1 VKPKVVVFDLDG
13 TLVDSGKDIAQATN
27 FALKSHGLPALEL
40 REVLSHVGD
49 GARLLLARSARLDP
63 EDPRL
68 DDLLATFLDHY
79 SAHAVDHT
87 RPLPGVLEA
96 LDALPDFT
104 LAVCT
109 NKPRRTTEI
118 VLHALD
124 LEARFSTVIAGGDL
138 ARSKPDPAP
147 LIEIAR
153 RLGVVPNEL
162 VMVGDGPQDVQ
173 CGRSAGVRT
182 VGVLGGIADET
193 RLLEAGPDVVVRSL
207 TELPA
212 LLRRWAGADQ
222 LTPPAGDTPR

>member
-1 VKPKVVVFDLDG
+1 VVFDLDG

-27 FALKSHGLPALEL
+27 FALKSHGLSPLEL
-40 REVLSHVGD
+40 PEVLSYVGD

-68 DDLLATFLDHY
+68 SGLLATFLDHY
-79 SAHAVDHT
+79 AGHAVDHT

-109 NKPRRTTEI
+109 NKPRKTTEI
-118 VLHALD
+118 VLDALG
-124 LEARFSTVIAGGDL
+124 LTARFATVIAGGDL
-138 ARSKPDPAP
+138 ARSKPHPDP

-153 RLGVVPNEL
+153 RLGVQPNEL

-173 CGRSAGVRT
+173 CGRAVGART
-182 VGVLGGIADET
+182 VGVLGGIADAS

-207 TELPA
+207 AELPA
-212 LLRRWAGADQ
+212 LLRRWSDAGDQ
-222 LTPPAGDTPR
+222 LTPRADDTPR